1 VIAYGVPEYAGRP
14 LDDPGAAGHGDQ
26 YDPSVGDPAA
36 DHAVRRHIFIDVGEG
51 ADAHA
56 VTDVNMTEDRGVR
69 ADGDTVADH
78 RRPGVALGSRAHGHA
93 LHEAA
98 IPATH
103 RVLTDDHRSKWPRTS
118 PGPSSAP

>member
-56 VTDVNMTEDRGVR
+56 VTDVNMTED
-69 ADGDTVADH
+69 H

-103 RVLTDDHRSKWPRTS
+103 RVLTDDHRSTMAKE
-118 PGPSSAP
+118 